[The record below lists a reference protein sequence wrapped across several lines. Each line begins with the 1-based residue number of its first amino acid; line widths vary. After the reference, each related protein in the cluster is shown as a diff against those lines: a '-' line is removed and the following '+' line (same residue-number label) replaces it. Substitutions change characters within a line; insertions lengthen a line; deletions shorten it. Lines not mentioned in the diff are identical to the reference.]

1 MARQTGAVT
10 PRTARYR
17 NARRDPSLAVLEG
30 FHALKHALR
39 FGAEIAEAVTPDPP
53 AILALAASL
62 APDLASRL
70 PPLLR
75 LVTPA
80 EFATLVPAPPPTPI
94 VALAH
99 RPVVDATA
107 LLADPGPG
115 PVVLLDRP
123 HHLGNV
129 GAVVRAAAAAGAAG
143 VLATGDQ
150 DPWNP
155 AALRGSAGLHFA
167 LPVARVGPLPATDR
181 PLVAVDPDGDPLWET
196 AIPPRPL
203 LAFGS
208 ERHGLD
214 RSRLAAAALRVA
226 VPMQPGVSSLNLA
239 TTAAVLLFEIRRR
252 YG

>member
-1 MARQTGAVT
+1 VT

-30 FHALKHALR
+30 FHTLKHALR

-53 AILALAASL
+53 AILALAAAL
-62 APDLASRL
+62 APDLVSRL
-70 PPLLR
+70 PPLLQ
-75 LVTPA
+75 VISAA
-80 EFATLVPAPPPTPI
+80 EFAGLVPAPPPTPI
-94 VALAH
+94 VALAR
-99 RPVVDATA
+99 RPTADAAT

-115 PVVLLDRP
+115 PMVLLDRP

-129 GAVVRAAAAAGAAG
+129 GAVIRASAAAGAAG
-143 VLATGDQ
+143 VLTTGER
-150 DPWNP
+150 DPWHP

-181 PLVAVDPDGDPLWET
+181 RLVAVDPGGDPLWET
-196 AIPPRPL
+196 ALPARPL
-203 LAFGS
+203 LAFGT

-214 RSRLAAAALRVA
+214 RSLLAAAFLRIA
-226 VPMQPGVSSLNLA
+226 VPMEAGVSSLNLA

-252 YG
+252 DG